1 MYVITTYE
9 SSKEL
14 VDLRMDSSNLIERI
28 RTRINFASSNG
39 DEYKLSSGGDD
50 ELMDS
55 SHQFNVHI
63 EGKVSELH
71 RAMINQAIVYTWNL
85 TAYQTKNFVSYFLK
99 GYQFTFVPR
108 SQLLVDAD
116 GKLQTRIVY
125 FIAAASGKLA
135 SHDDFELLPKVG
147 WLQESFAKYEL
158 PYVVLDHD
166 DNRLI
171 GSQYTTATA
180 AQHASIARDYD
191 KLYYVDFDNYIDPLD
206 EDDIG
211 STILGTFRRIYT
223 GNHLKKKKVFLLTNK
238 IINNLYHLFFFFRC
252 AIDKS
257 QVHDERETNRRV
269 GQQCHASIVLSRR
282 FQREYRRLIRIQ
294 SST

>member
-14 VDLRMDSSNLIERI
+14 VDLRMDSSNLTERI

-39 DEYKLSSGGDD
+39 DEYTLSNGGDD

-55 SHQFNVHI
+55 THQFNVHI
-63 EGKVSELH
+63 DGKVSELH

-135 SHDDFELLPKVG
+135 SRDDFELLPKVG
-147 WLQESFAKYEL
+147 WLQESFVNYEL

-166 DNRLI
+166 NDNRFV
-171 GSQYTTATA
+171 GSQYTTSA

-211 STILGTFRRIYT
+211 STILGTFRRVYT
-223 GNHLKKKKVFLLTNK
+223 GNDFLQTKTTK
-238 IINNLYHLFFFFRC
+238 ICFY
-252 AIDKS
+252 
-257 QVHDERETNRRV
+257 Q
-269 GQQCHASIVLSRR
+269 
-282 FQREYRRLIRIQ
+282 
-294 SST
+294 